1 MHVKKDKADR
11 LLELTSQRY
20 LDRNI
25 HRFVDMGYIDGY
37 QELLKN
43 IAKKSQYKEG
53 EKITNS
59 DLSRIKNA
67 VVATLD
73 GMRKMMV
80 EQPLTLEEI
89 KGKKGEKEFNRILS
103 LNDNEKQNAIRE
115 IEKEGRLSQNE
126 ETQYDTLG
134 AIIAVNDYM
143 YAMAMKSLGCPDIPE
158 SFGIEMQNA
167 IKNIANRAE
176 FEMKKDDFE
185 DTAVEMYY
193 ETQRGKS
200 AKQVSEATVEVK
212 NLIVDKK
219 ALASSVAQYA
229 SEYYALKK
237 RQKGHGKWW
246 IVFHK
251 KENEARTKLLADME
265 KTLKTFLKEGD
276 ELDKLDSIR
285 VAEIYNKKNIE
296 LRANEAFENGIAKR
310 NKMPPNFIKDKPTS
324 TERADKEISE
334 PDEKEIAFK
343 EEMRMPLKFEQG
355 AFEESKPITVAW
367 INKVDDKIVSEEVKH
382 DSKDKEVDLS
392 NYEPKL

>member
-11 LLELTSQRY
+11 LLELTSQKY

-25 HRFVDMGYIDGY
+25 NRFVDKGYMDGY
-37 QELLKN
+37 EELLKD

-89 KGKKGEKEFNRILS
+89 KGKKGETEFNRILS
-103 LNDNEKQNAIRE
+103 LNDNEKQNAIRK
-115 IEKEGRLSQNE
+115 IEKEGRLSQME
-126 ETQYDTLG
+126 GTQYDTLG

-158 SFGIEMQNA
+158 SFGREMQNA

-176 FEMKKDDFE
+176 FEMKKEDFE

-200 AKQVSEATVEVK
+200 AKQVREATVEIK
-212 NLIVDKK
+212 NLIVNKK
-219 ALASSVAQYA
+219 ALPSSVAQYA

-237 RQKGHGKWW
+237 RQEGHGKWW
-246 IVFHK
+246 IFFHK

-265 KTLKTFLKEGD
+265 ETLKTFLKEGN
-276 ELDKLDSIR
+276 ELDILNSIKI
-285 VAEIYNKKNIE
+285 AEIYNKNNIE
-296 LRANEAFENGIAKR
+296 SRANQAFENGIAKR
-310 NKMPPNFIKDKPTS
+310 NEMPSESIEDKPTS
-324 TERADKEISE
+324 TDRADKEKSE
-334 PDEKEIAFK
+334 RDKEEIEFE
-343 EEMRMPLKFEQG
+343 EEMRMPLKFEKD

-367 INKVDDKIVSEEVKH
+367 INKVDDKIVSEVVKH
-382 DSKDKEVDLS
+382 DSKDKEIDLS

>member
-11 LLELTSQRY
+11 LLELTSQKY

-25 HRFVDMGYIDGY
+25 NRFVDKGYMDAY
-37 QELLKN
+37 EELLKD

-59 DLSRIKNA
+59 DLSRIQNA

-89 KGKKGEKEFNRILS
+89 KGKKGEVEFNRILS
-103 LNDNEKQNAIRE
+103 LKDNEKQNIIRE

-158 SFGIEMQNA
+158 SFGREMQNA

-176 FEMKKDDFE
+176 FEMKKEDFE

-212 NLIVDKK
+212 NLIWNKK
-219 ALASSVAQYA
+219 ALPSNVAQYA

-237 RQKGHGKWW
+237 RQEGHGKWW
-246 IVFHK
+246 IFFHK

-265 KTLKTFLKEGD
+265 KTLKTFLNEGD
-276 ELDKLDSIR
+276 ELDELNSIKI
-285 VAEIYNKKNIE
+285 AEIYNKNNIE
-296 LRANEAFENGIAKR
+296 SRANQAFENGIAKR
-310 NKMPPNFIKDKPTS
+310 NEMPLNFIKDKPTS

-334 PDEKEIAFK
+334 PDKDEIEFK
-343 EEMRMPLKFEQG
+343 EEMRMALKFEKD
-355 AFEESKPITVAW
+355 AFEESKPITVVC
-367 INKVDDKIVSEEVKH
+367 INKVDDKIVSKVVEH

-392 NYEPKL
+392 KYKPKL